1 MNKVSKIKNFAVD
14 PVKLQYEHYVNK
26 QKILEHQNKKIVLT
40 ELMLEMYYKQLE
52 RLVTYNRQKQLE
64 YALAQQGR
72 FLDIEV

>member
-1 MNKVSKIKNFAVD
+1 MNEVSKIKNLAVD

-64 YALAQQGR
+64 YAQAQQGR
-72 FLDIEV
+72 FLDIQA

>member
-1 MNKVSKIKNFAVD
+1 MNEVSKIKNLAVD

-26 QKILEHQNKKIVLT
+26 QEILEHQNKKIVLT